1 MKSLRIRVPHGNL
14 VSILYYALDRQRNG
28 NSYDGL
34 GHVDGTEYAK
44 IRRTAWRVDVLNRLF
59 QVEEDIKR
67 AISVVGWIWNEDDG
81 IPKICMPAQGTP
93 GTTSQDRAPI
103 RLMKEAQD
111 VVETTYKYIQETKK
125 TLKPPKWRRFR
136 ELLTG
141 ELLMSAYINL
151 HAAESTRVLLLSS
164 DQLAAILPS
173 IRRRATAFLP
183 ADDPNID
190 ALKTIPDPTRPA
202 HRTVAA
208 RVQVWAEQVT
218 SRAQAPGHRD
228 SPPSEAHDSTPWGGD
243 SNAPS
248 GSSQSTDPNAESDP
262 TGGEDQ
268 KPPGNHNAAQG
279 QQLSLDKTA
288 DQTAPPGGL
297 VLTGMLGPDQQ
308 VAAQVMNAACRAED
322 LQQLQ
327 VRHFRSLLY
336 GASAAL
342 LAAVAALLTVGAIH
356 PAYFPLCWP
365 LSGAHPTMI
374 CPTGGSTPGKA
385 DVPLVLGMG
394 ALGAALSVALNLA
407 ALKLAGV
414 HFSLT
419 VAQGLNKIVLGAITA
434 VLGIIILRTVTNE
447 PGFLATQPGLLAT
460 AVVFGYSQ
468 QLFTRLTDRQ
478 ASQLLNAASPTTS
491 AAQLSASRQLSG
503 RCRID
508 ARWRSP
514 R

>member
-1 MKSLRIRVPHGNL
+1 VFYGVILHGHYSMRRIVRE
-14 VSILYYALDRQRNG
+14 NG
-28 NSYDGL
+28 NSCDGV
-34 GHVDGTEYAK
+34 GHVDDTEYDK
-44 IRRTAWRVDVLNRLF
+44 IRRAAWKVDVLNRLF
-59 QVEEDIKR
+59 RVEEDVKR
-67 AISVVGWIWNEDDG
+67 AISVVGWTWNGDAG
-81 IPKICMPAQGTP
+81 IPKICMPGQGMP
-93 GTTSQDRAPI
+93 GPTNQDGASI

-111 VVETTYKYIQETKK
+111 VVETTYKYIQETKE
-125 TLKPPKWRRFR
+125 TLKPPKWQRFR

-173 IRRRATAFLP
+173 IRQRASAFLP
-183 ADDPNID
+183 ADDPNIA
-190 ALKTIPDPTRPA
+190 ALKMIPDPTQPA
-202 HRTVAA
+202 HQTLAA
-208 RVQVWAEQVT
+208 RVQIRAGQVT
-218 SRAQAPGHRD
+218 PRTQAPSHGD
-228 SPPSEAHDSTPWGGD
+228 IPPPEAHHGMHWGGD
-243 SNAPS
+243 PNAPS
-248 GSSQSTDPNAESDP
+248 GSSRSTDPNVENDP
-262 TGGEDQ
+262 TGSEGQ
-268 KPPGNHNAAQG
+268 KPPGSYNAGQD
-279 QQLSLDKTA
+279 QQLALDKTA

-322 LQQLQ
+322 QQQLQ

-336 GASAAL
+336 RASAAL
-342 LAAVAALLTVGAIH
+342 LAVVAVLWFVGTIH

-365 LSGAHPTMI
+365 VSGLHPTMI
-374 CPTGGSTPGKA
+374 CPTGGSAPSKA
-385 DVPLVLGMG
+385 DVPLVLGVG
-394 ALGAALSVALNLA
+394 ALGAAFSVALNLA
-407 ALKLAGV
+407 SLKPAGV

-419 VAQGLNKIVLGAITA
+419 AAQGLNKIVLGAITA

-491 AAQLSASRQLSG
+491 AAQLSTARQLSG
-503 RCRID
+503 RSTQAGPQ
-508 ARWRSP
+508 ARGRP
-514 R
+514 RT